1 MVRHRHSNP
10 HRLTNK
16 MAAYMVSS
24 SLSARQGYA
33 PSVRVA
39 ARAGA
44 SPVAVRAPLLVV
56 AKESRIGKHP
66 VQVPK
71 GVTYTLKDNHLS
83 VKVSSQHL
91 VHLSRNPRGA
101 ARGAG
106 DARERPRRPRCG
118 GSPDRFFSGF

>member
-24 SLSARQGYA
+24 SLSARHGYA

-91 VHLSRNPRGA
+91 VHLPRNQRGA

-106 DARERPRRPRCG
+106 DARKPEAPALRRLAG
-118 GSPDRFFSGF
+118 

>member
-1 MVRHRHSNP
+1 
-10 HRLTNK
+10 

-91 VHLSRNPRGA
+91 VHLPRNPRGA
-101 ARGAG
+101 ARGGATLG
-106 DARERPRRPRCG
+106 SVRGARVAEARRIG
-118 GSPDRFFSGF
+118 FFQGFRVQATAR

>member
-1 MVRHRHSNP
+1 
-10 HRLTNK
+10 

-39 ARAGA
+39 ARASA

-83 VKVSSQHL
+83 VKVSSQH
-91 VHLSRNPRGA
+91 
-101 ARGAG
+101 
-106 DARERPRRPRCG
+106 
-118 GSPDRFFSGF
+118 